1 MNTTRFARD
10 HNGASVGI
18 THWKWGSRQVF
29 ASSAASARCANPLD
43 EHMVFVAP
51 ATHCHVRMG
60 DASVV
65 ATEADPVLRAGNVY
79 CFPRARGED
88 YVAVRTVTGGA
99 DGSVEIWEADSYRES

>member
-10 HNGASVGI
+10 HNGASVGV

-29 ASSAASARCANPLD
+29 PSSTASARCSRPVD

-51 ATHCHVRMG
+51 TTNCHIRMG
-60 DASVV
+60 DETVV

-79 CFPRARGED
+79 CFPRARGEN
-88 YVAVRTVTGGA
+88 YVAVRTAAGA
-99 DGSVEIWEADSYRES
+99 PDGNVEVWEADSYRDS